1 MARDDPPPETVAKP
15 GKMEK
20 LEKTEKITNE
30 VCLFL
35 PDLPIAELSQLET
48 SLAGKFEAFKV
59 ERTQMS
65 SSSYWVYIPP
75 LPNKQEADRKASE
88 LKKFKV
94 PEFFVVQEPA
104 AMRFA
109 ISLGIFSSREAAE
122 ERLETLRGKGVRSA
136 KVGER
141 DAKPTHGALE
151 IRGPEAQAEAVRQ
164 AIAEWLPKIKPA
176 TCKTG
181 KPASQ

>member
-1 MARDDPPPETVAKP
+1 MQWSLAAGLPPGLTQAIE
-15 GKMEK
+15 EK
-20 LEKTEKITNE
+20 LR
-30 VCLFL
+30 
-35 PDLPIAELSQLET
+35 AEQESQRMQFVLTRE
-48 SLAGKFEAFKV
+48 
-59 ERTQMS
+59 
-65 SSSYWVYIPP
+65 
-75 LPNKQEADRKASE
+75 KQEADRKASE

-151 IRGPEAQAEAVRQ
+151 IRGPEAQAEVVRQ
-164 AIAEWLPKIKPA
+164 ASADWLPKNKPV